1 MNIHNNY
8 SLANCTKNFMTF
20 CAKFLLTRQI
30 VCAILE
36 PQRENKTDR
45 PTGRKGK
52 KKMTIAEMKEYLLEE
67 LEEERNKM
75 LMNKENHYSYIFML
89 CNDMGII
96 EGQ

>member
-1 MNIHNNY
+1 MNIHDNY

-36 PQRENKTDR
+36 PQKENKRTAER
-45 PTGRKGK
+45 QKGK

-67 LEEERNKM
+67 LKEERKKM
-75 LMNKENHYSYIFML
+75 LMGKDNHYSYIFMI
-89 CNDMGII
+89 CNDMGIT
-96 EGQ
+96 EE

>member
-8 SLANCTKNFMTF
+8 SLANCTKKFMAF

-36 PQRENKTDR
+36 PQRETNGQANR
-45 PTGRKGK
+45 PERKI
-52 KKMTIAEMKEYLLEE
+52 KMTITEMKEYLLEE
-67 LEEERNKM
+67 LKEERNKM

-96 EGQ
+96 EE